1 VNAMPARPPH
11 RDWAAYT
18 GPMQNDEMD
27 LSQATDGRDLSHGPD
42 APAVEPKPPSSRRH
56 TGWLLAALVLA
67 LVALAYALFDWNL
80 FKGYAE
86 RRVSAATGREFHIDG
101 NLDVRLSMQ
110 PLVTMNGLRLGNIK
124 GATQPM
130 MASAQ
135 QLQFRVALWPLLSGQ
150 TILPE
155 VHLVKPSVLL
165 ERYRDGSDNWTFPSS
180 QTNPVIRQ
188 FTVDHGEVH
197 FLEAAK
203 HTDLSIDV
211 DSDRAASSK
220 LAPLD
225 FRGKGLFRNNPLSLL
240 GRADSPLELA
250 NTQTPYR
257 IDIGAIAGAT
267 HAHAS
272 GALSHP
278 LQLSGFSLDFTLAGP
293 DLGQLYHLLG
303 IAMPETPPYQLH
315 GTLGHIGHV
324 WTFDHF
330 TGKVGKSDLAGDVR
344 IDNTGARKRLTT
356 KLASRNLDVHDLA
369 GFVGAP
375 AHLDPRKAAT
385 PQQAAEAVQ
394 AESSDRLLP
403 QKPYDLE
410 RLRGMDADVELRARR
425 VVGTPVPLDDLLA
438 RMKIDNGV
446 VHLDPFDFGAAG
458 GKVNSAIALDASR
471 PVIATSAKI
480 KARGIDFAQLA
491 PNVPAIQRSA
501 GRIGANLDLHGTGN
515 SIARMFATS
524 NGRATLGMGG
534 GKISDLLMAYAA
546 LNIARILKLKIVG
559 DHDEAIRCVVGD
571 FAAKDGIWTAK
582 TLAFDSADTVILGTG
597 DVDMRNEQLDL
608 VLKVKSKGGSLLSL
622 RSPLHVDGP
631 LKHPDIRPDYKVI
644 GLRGALVV
652 VLGSIAWPAAELGLI
667 DIGHGKESECLKS
680 EVSSR

>member
-1 VNAMPARPPH
+1 
-11 RDWAAYT
+11 
-18 GPMQNDEMD
+18 MD
-27 LSQATDGRDLSHGPD
+27 LSNATDGRDLSPEPD
-42 APAVEPKPPSSRRH
+42 APGLESKTPSSRRH
-56 TGWLLAALVLA
+56 LGWWVAALVLV
-67 LVALAYALFDWNL
+67 LIGLAYALFDWNL

-110 PLVTMNGLRLGNIK
+110 PLVTMDGLRLGNIK

-135 QLQFRVALWPLLSGQ
+135 RLQFRVELWPLLSGQ

-155 VHLVKPSVLL
+155 VHLTKPSALL

-180 QTNPVIRQ
+180 GSNPVIRQ
-188 FTVDHGEVH
+188 FTVDHGELH
-197 FLEAAK
+197 YLEDAT
-203 HTDLSIDV
+203 HTDLVVDV
-211 DSDRAASSK
+211 DSDKPAPSRLAS
-220 LAPLD
+220 LN
-225 FRGKGLFRNNPLSLL
+225 FHGNGTYRNNPFSLA
-240 GRADSPLELA
+240 GRADSPLDLA
-250 NTQTPYR
+250 NTKTPYR
-257 IDIGAIAGAT
+257 IDIGATAGAT
-267 HAHAS
+267 RAHAS

-278 LQLSGFSLDFTLAGP
+278 LQLTGFSLDFTLAGP
-293 DLGQLYHLLG
+293 DLAQLYHLLG
-303 IAMPETPPYQLH
+303 IAMPETPPYRLH
-315 GTLGHIGHV
+315 GTLGHTGHV
-324 WTFDHF
+324 WTFDRF
-330 TGKVGKSDLAGDVR
+330 TGTVGKSDLAGDVR
-344 IDNTGARKRLTT
+344 IDNTGQRKLLTT

-385 PQQAAEAVQ
+385 PQQVAEAVQ
-394 AESSDRLLP
+394 AESTDRLLP

-410 RLRGMDADVELRARR
+410 RLRGMDSDVELRARR

-446 VHLDPFDFGAAG
+446 VHLDPFNFGAAG
-458 GKVNSAIALDASR
+458 GKVSSAIALDASK

-480 KARGIDFAQLA
+480 KARGVDFAQLV

-501 GRIGANLDLHGTGN
+501 GRIGASLDLHGTGN

-524 NGRATLGMGG
+524 NGRATVGMGG
-534 GKISDLLMAYAA
+534 GKVSDLLMAYAA

-559 DHDEAIRCVVGD
+559 DHDVAISCVIGD
-571 FAAKDGIWTAK
+571 FAAKDGIWTAR

-597 DVDMRNEQLDL
+597 DLDMRDEQLDL

-622 RSPLHVDGP
+622 RSPLHVDGA

-644 GLRGALVV
+644 GLRGAAVV
-652 VLGSIAWPAAELGLI
+652 VLASIAWPAAELGLI
-667 DIGHGKESECLKS
+667 DIGHGKDSECLKS
-680 EVSSR
+680 EISAR